1 MKTNGNGAANL
12 FLSLASLSLVA
23 GAFRSP
29 LLVAAPQA
37 CLGGYG
43 LAVAIRRHQ
52 RDGLGFGSYAGAIAD
67 LGADVLSLYDS
78 APEIH
83 LHQLT
88 RLAPPLAALS
98 TADPVAWCTDAFM
111 DSSKMVIGSPGTG
124 KTTWIQYEAASTL
137 ARHPS
142 ATVRIV
148 DPHWDPDESRWLPG
162 LATSVVEARYL
173 TTTASGAYAA
183 VKEALEEL
191 DRRRTGGLKNEPL
204 HKLIIDEFQ
213 NIGFTAGQRAEV
225 VEAVGRIVREGR
237 KYQIRLTLGLHSGKK
252 SQTDLDS
259 SFFSAFTLV
268 LMGRTIADQAMRA
281 NLPADMEAS
290 RLLAEVDAV
299 ISAGEDRRR
308 VAIVRPASDVDLGFY
323 APAAKLLPDPL
334 QEIRLAPPDVE
345 EEASWLAANVGTIA
359 AMVADGKSFSA
370 IAKALGLSLH
380 KADGEYKDPRVS
392 ELKGF
397 LNEVNDHEQDC

>member
-1 MKTNGNGAANL
+1 
-12 FLSLASLSLVA
+12 
-23 GAFRSP
+23 
-29 LLVAAPQA
+29 
-37 CLGGYG
+37 
-43 LAVAIRRHQ
+43 
-52 RDGLGFGSYAGAIAD
+52 
-67 LGADVLSLYDS
+67 
-78 APEIH
+78 
-83 LHQLT
+83 
-88 RLAPPLAALS
+88 
-98 TADPVAWCTDAFM
+98 
-111 DSSKMVIGSPGTG
+111 
-124 KTTWIQYEAASTL
+124 
-137 ARHPS
+137 
-142 ATVRIV
+142 VRIV

-225 VEAVGRIVREGR
+225 VEAIGRIVREGR

-397 LNEVNDHEQDC
+397 LNEVNDEQDR